1 VTRNATG
8 TVKRLNAAVVVNHRA
23 VTDAKGKTTQVA
35 LTTDELD
42 KLTALVRESIG
53 FNKERGDSVKVIN
66 APFKID
72 TVTRNDVAWW
82 KTPEMVDMLRAGAVP
97 LGLGLVALL
106 VFFGMIRPAVRVAL
120 APPPP
125 GSKLDAVVSDAEL
138 LPAPVRIEPPR
149 LSEQLIGARALAK
162 ENPAAVASIVRGWV
176 SGESTS

>member
-1 VTRNATG
+1 
-8 TVKRLNAAVVVNHRA
+8 
-23 VTDAKGKTTQVA
+23 
-35 LTTDELD
+35 
-42 KLTALVRESIG
+42 
-53 FNKERGDSVKVIN
+53 
-66 APFKID
+66 
-72 TVTRNDVAWW
+72 
-82 KTPEMVDMLRAGAVP
+82 VP

-149 LSEQLIGARALAK
+149 LSEQLVGARALAK